1 MLSHIRDT
9 KKPKE
14 AWEKLKKIFT
24 ANTIARKLQLRQEL
38 NNIQQKDMFVS
49 DYTAKVKSIYD
60 SLSSINI
67 NIDEDEMVQVYLGS
81 LAQQFDPIR
90 ITILAREKPH
100 SFFNLQS
107 MLLV

>member
-1 MLSHIRDT
+1 MYFLAICVHDHMLSHIRDA

-14 AWEKLKKIFT
+14 GWEHLEKIFT
-24 ANTIARKLQLRQEL
+24 ANTTACKLQLQQEL
-38 NNIQQKDMFVS
+38 NNINV
-49 DYTAKVKSIYD
+49 
-60 SLSSINI
+60 N
-67 NIDEDEMVQVYLGS
+67 EDEMVQVCLGG
-81 LAQQFDPIR
+81 LAQRFDPIR